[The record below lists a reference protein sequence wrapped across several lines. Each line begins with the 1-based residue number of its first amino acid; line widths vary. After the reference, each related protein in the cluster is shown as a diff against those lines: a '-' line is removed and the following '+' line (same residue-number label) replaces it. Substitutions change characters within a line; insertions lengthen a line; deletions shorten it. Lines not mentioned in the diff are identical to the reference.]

1 MIILRPMYR
10 GGNYNFENTIVSG
23 IREGKP
29 ANPGLGWETV
39 TITNVGVDF
48 DILNGLFSFTGE
60 FYDKQTKDI
69 LLSYPS
75 PAEVGINSDYKVSQ
89 NIGKVS
95 NKGPEFN
102 ISHNKTIEISL
113 IRLVLICLKTGIR

>member
-1 MIILRPMYR
+1 MIILRSYVQ

-60 FYDKQTKDI
+60 FYDKQTKEYPTI
-69 LLSYPS
+69 LSESSRSRY
-75 PAEVGINSDYKVSQ
+75 Q
-89 NIGKVS
+89 
-95 NKGPEFN
+95 
-102 ISHNKTIEISL
+102 
-113 IRLVLICLKTGIR
+113 